1 MGKVTCWY
9 PTQVL
14 IDCWLDWLQAPL
26 SAVNRLVVFARVQE
40 IDPSLGVAELPD
52 EFFEEDNM
60 LSMGKKMMQEAMSAF
75 PGIDEAMSY
84 AEVMRYSS
92 AASRLQ
98 TSQLPLHSLGIT
110 VHLCLQAGE
119 RNELL
124 RGGL

>member
-1 MGKVTCWY
+1 M
-9 PTQVL
+9 
-14 IDCWLDWLQAPL
+14 
-26 SAVNRLVVFARVQE
+26 QE

-98 TSQLPLHSLGIT
+98 ASQLPLHSLGIT
-110 VHLCLQAGE
+110 VLLCLQAGE